1 METVNQRIAWLIAEK
16 YDGNRSKFAREV
28 GITPAYAAQIYSG
41 ERVPS
46 DRTIS
51 DISRQCGVDR
61 TWLETGVGEP
71 FREKSREEE
80 LAAVFG
86 SILAGQPSQKNAFI
100 SAVAQLPEELFP
112 VFVKAWIEAA
122 EEMKKSLEQQ

>member
-1 METVNQRIAWLIAEK
+1 METIAERVIQLVK
-16 YDGNRSKFAREV
+16 LKGGNMSEFARKIEV
-28 GITPAYAAQIYSG
+28 TPAYISKLKN
-41 ERVPS
+41 EPSRVPS
-46 DRTIS
+46 DLVIERIC
-51 DISRQCGVDR
+51 REYAVDR
-61 TWLETGVGEP
+61 TWLETGAGEP

-100 SAVAQLPEELFP
+100 SAVAQLPDELFP

-122 EEMKKSLEQQ
+122 EEMKKSLSEE

>member
-86 SILAGQPSQKNAFI
+86 SILAGQPSLKNSFI
-100 SAVAQLPEELFP
+100 AAVAQLPEELFP

>member
-1 METVNQRIAWLIAEK
+1 MKDRIAWVRKQKNISQGEMADTLGLSRNYISLIEN
-16 YDGNRSKFAREV
+16 GNR
-28 GITPAYAAQIYSG
+28 T
-41 ERVPS
+41 PS

-51 DISRQCGVDR
+51 DICRIFGVDEA
-61 TWLETGVGEP
+61 WLRDGIGEP

-100 SAVAQLPEELFP
+100 SAVAQLPDELFP

>member
-1 METVNQRIAWLIAEK
+1 MLENINERIAWIITEK
-16 YDGNRSKFAREV
+16 YSGNRSKFAREV

-41 ERVPS
+41 ERIPS
-46 DRTIS
+46 DRTVA
-51 DISRQCGVDR
+51 DISRECGVDR
-61 TWLETGVGEP
+61 TWLETGTGEP

-86 SILAGQPSQKNAFI
+86 SILAGQNSQKNAFI
-100 SAVAQLPEELFP
+100 SAVAQLPDELFP

-122 EEMKKSLEQQ
+122 EEMKKSLDQ